1 MCKYIFPALLY
12 SQISYDSMCTDS
24 FFLEVALFNT
34 QWRLD
39 VLLKI
44 SPGIKQKNI
53 IRTGLC
59 SVLFMDSD
67 LVLYSRFGKIPACS
81 KSKRMSVNL
90 SQQKRLSVSSLHFQ
104 RHNSLDGFTAEQILY
119 TVKYKCP
126 CHLMVDVVN
135 KQPMIQI
142 LILKL
147 LKTIVWEYGWDREC
161 EADAGCTVEVRSD
174 GDSDGK
180 ICRTHLQCS
189 FPNETPTSLNP
200 FHSQ

>member
-44 SPGIKQKNI
+44 SPGIKQKII

-67 LVLYSRFGKIPACS
+67 LVLYGRFGKIP
-81 KSKRMSVNL
+81 RV
-90 SQQKRLSVSSLHFQ
+90 
-104 RHNSLDGFTAEQILY
+104 
-119 TVKYKCP
+119 
-126 CHLMVDVVN
+126 
-135 KQPMIQI
+135 
-142 LILKL
+142 
-147 LKTIVWEYGWDREC
+147 
-161 EADAGCTVEVRSD
+161 
-174 GDSDGK
+174 
-180 ICRTHLQCS
+180 LQ
-189 FPNETPTSLNP
+189 E
-200 FHSQ
+200 